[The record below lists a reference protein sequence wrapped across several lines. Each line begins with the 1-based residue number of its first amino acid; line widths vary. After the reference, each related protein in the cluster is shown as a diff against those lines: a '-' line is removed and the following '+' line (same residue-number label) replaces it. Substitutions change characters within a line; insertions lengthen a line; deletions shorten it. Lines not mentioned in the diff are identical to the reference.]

1 MREYMKKLLTVLM
14 IALISISTVA
24 ASGSKEDQKDVSL
37 EKVMDKGVFV
47 LGLDDAFPPMGF
59 RDENNEIVG
68 YDIDL
73 AKEVTS
79 RMGVKLVTQ
88 PIDWSS
94 KEQELATGNIDCI
107 WNGLT
112 ITDERKEVIL
122 FTEPYLK
129 NQQILIVKADAK
141 FNTLSDLA
149 GKVVGLQGGS
159 TASDAMDSSPEF
171 KASLKEIIEFS
182 DNLTAL
188 MDLEAGGVDA
198 VLLDLFVAND
208 NIKRSG
214 KNFRILD
221 QSLTEEEYGVG
232 FRKNDVA
239 LRDKVQATLQDM
251 ASDGT
256 IANISNK
263 WFGADISVVKEN

>member
-1 MREYMKKLLTVLM
+1 MKKLLTILVLA
-14 IALISISTVA
+14 IFSVATIA
-24 ASGSKEDQKDVSL
+24 ASGAKENQADVSL
-37 EKVMDKGVFV
+37 EKVMNAGVFV
-47 LGLDDAFPPMGF
+47 LGLDDSFPPMGY
-59 RDENNEIVG
+59 RDKNNEIVG

-79 RMGVKLVTQ
+79 RMGVELVNQ

-94 KEQELATGNIDCI
+94 KEQELATSNIDCI
-107 WNGLT
+107 WNGFT
-112 ITDERKEVIL
+112 KTDERAKVIL
-122 FTEPYLK
+122 FSKPYLK
-129 NQQILIVKADAK
+129 NQQILIVKNSSP
-141 FNTLSDLA
+141 FNSLEDLK
-149 GKVVGLQGGS
+149 GKSVGLQGGS
-159 TASDAMDSSPEF
+159 SASDAMDASPEF

-182 DNLTAL
+182 ENLTAL

-214 KNFRILD
+214 KDFRIIKG
-221 QSLTEEEYGVG
+221 SLTEEEYAIG

-239 LRDKVQATLQDM
+239 LRDKVQSILQDM

-256 IANISNK
+256 IAAISTK
-263 WFGADISVVKEN
+263 WFDADISVVTEN

>member
-1 MREYMKKLLTVLM
+1 MKRVLTVLILAM
-14 IALISISTVA
+14 FTLTTLA
-24 ASGSKEDQKDVSL
+24 ASGSKEDQGDLSL
-37 EKVMDKGVFV
+37 EKIMDRGSFI

-73 AKEVTS
+73 AKEVFS
-79 RMGVKLVTQ
+79 RIGVELILQ

-107 WNGLT
+107 WNGFT
-112 ITDERKEVIL
+112 ITPEREEVIL

-129 NQQILIVKADAK
+129 NQQILVVKAD
-141 FNTLSDLA
+141 SSYQSIDDIH

-159 TASDAMDSSPEF
+159 SASDAMDSSPEF
-171 KASLKEIIEFS
+171 KDSLDEIIEFS

-208 NIKRSG
+208 NIQRSG

-221 QSLTEEEYGVG
+221 GSLTEENYGIG
-232 FRKNDVA
+232 FRKDDVA
-239 LRDKVQATLQDM
+239 LRDKVQSVLQDM
-251 ASDGT
+251 AADGT
-256 IANISNK
+256 IAAISTK
-263 WFGADISVVKEN
+263 WFGADISTVSEN

>member
-1 MREYMKKLLTVLM
+1 MKKLLTLFILTTFS
-14 IALISISTVA
+14 IATIF
-24 ASGSKEDQKDVSL
+24 ASGAKEAQGDNSL
-37 EKVMDKGVFV
+37 EKVMEKGVFI
-47 LGLDDAFPPMGF
+47 LGLDDSFPPMGY

-79 RMGVKLVTQ
+79 RMGVELKLQ

-107 WNGLT
+107 WNGFT
-112 ITDERKEVIL
+112 ITEDRKDVVL
-122 FTEPYLK
+122 FTEPYLD
-129 NQQILIVKADAK
+129 NAQILVVKSNSPYQSID
-141 FNTLSDLA
+141 DLK

-159 TASDAMDSSPEF
+159 TASDAMDASPEF
-171 KASLKEIIEFS
+171 KESLKDIIEFS

-188 MDLEAGGVDA
+188 MDLETGGVDA

-214 KNFRILD
+214 KDFRIID
-221 QSLTEEEYGVG
+221 GSLTKEEYGVG
-232 FRKNDVA
+232 FRLNDVA
-239 LRDKVQATLQDM
+239 LRDKVQSVLKDM

-256 IANISNK
+256 IAQISTK
-263 WFGADISVVKEN
+263 WFDADISVVEKN

>member
-1 MREYMKKLLTVLM
+1 MKKLLTVFVLAM
-14 IALISISTVA
+14 FTLTTLA
-24 ASGSKEDQKDVSL
+24 ASGAKEAQGDLSL
-37 EKVMDKGVFV
+37 EKIMDRGSFV

-73 AKEVTS
+73 AKEVFS
-79 RMGVKLVTQ
+79 RMGVDLILQ

-107 WNGLT
+107 WNGFT
-112 ITDERKEVIL
+112 ITPEREEVIL
-122 FTEPYLK
+122 FTDPYLK
-129 NQQILIVKADAK
+129 NQQILVVKADSSYQSIVDVK
-141 FNTLSDLA
+141 

-159 TASDAMDSSPEF
+159 SASDAMDSSPEF
-171 KASLKEIIEFS
+171 KDSLEEIIEFS

-208 NIKRSG
+208 NIQRSG
-214 KNFRILD
+214 KNFRILSG
-221 QSLTEEEYGVG
+221 SLTEENYGIG
-232 FRKNDVA
+232 FRKDDVA
-239 LRDKVQATLQDM
+239 LRDKVQAVLKDM
-251 ASDGT
+251 AADGT
-256 IANISNK
+256 IAAISTK
-263 WFGADISVVKEN
+263 WFGADISTVSEN